1 MRDTKLLEQ
10 ALGLS
15 KPWKVV
21 KVNFNAD
28 EKRLDIHLD
37 FSKGGK
43 FKCSGCG
50 ELSSVYDTKE
60 KEWRHLNFFQHECYL
75 HARTPRTACDKCGV
89 RLVEVP
95 WSRPQSGFTLLFE
108 ALVMQLCQMMPVNA
122 VSRLIGETDN
132 RIWRVIEHHVEE
144 ARQEMDLSEVEHVG
158 MDETSVKKGH
168 NYITMFVDMDKRR
181 AIDVEEGKN
190 AEVVEKFIEELTE
203 HGGEP
208 EQVTDVCCDMSPAF
222 IRGLEDHLSDASI
235 TFDRYHVMKLLNK
248 AVDSVRKRE
257 SREQGILRK
266 TKYLWLKNQK
276 NLTEKQEIELEK
288 IMSIKNLNLQTV
300 KAYHIR
306 ENFKMFYEIN
316 DKNKAE
322 KHLKTWFWWA
332 THSRIEEMREAA
344 WAIKRH
350 WGGVLNWYRSKIS
363 NGLLEGLNSLF
374 QAAKAKARGYRSLR
388 KIRVIIYLLLGKLEF
403 ALPEV
408 LPT

>member
-1 MRDTKLLEQ
+1 MPVL
-10 ALGLS
+10 
-15 KPWKVV
+15 V
-21 KVNFNAD
+21 KVNFDA
-28 EKRLDIHLD
+28 EKKRLDIHLD
-37 FSKGGK
+37 FAKGGK
-43 FKCSGCG
+43 FSCSGCG
-50 ELSSVYDTKE
+50 ELNSVYDTKE

-75 HARTPRTACDKCGV
+75 HARTPRTDCDKCGV

-95 WSRPQSGFTLLFE
+95 WARPQSGFTLLFE

-132 RIWRVIEHHVEE
+132 RIWRVVEHHVEE
-144 ARQEMDLSEVEHVG
+144 ARKEMDLSEVEHMG
-158 MDETSVKKGH
+158 MDETSTKKGH

-181 AIDVEEGKN
+181 AIDVEDGKGGD
-190 AEVVEKFIEELTE
+190 VVEKFIAELIG
-203 HGGEP
+203 HGGSP

-248 AVDSVRKRE
+248 AVDDVRKRE
-257 SREQGILRK
+257 AREQGVLNK
-266 TKYLWLKNQK
+266 TKYLWLKNQENLSK
-276 NLTEKQEIELEK
+276 NQKTQLEK

-306 ENFKMFYEIN
+306 ENFKNFYDID
-316 DKNKAE
+316 DKDKAE
-322 KHLKTWFWWA
+322 KYLKKWFWWA
-332 THSRIEEMREAA
+332 THSRIEEMRKVA
-344 WAIKRH
+344 WTIKRH
-350 WGGVLNWYRSKIS
+350 WEGVLNWYRNRIS

-403 ALPEV
+403 TLPEI

>member
-1 MRDTKLLEQ
+1 
-10 ALGLS
+10 
-15 KPWKVV
+15 
-21 KVNFNAD
+21 
-28 EKRLDIHLD
+28 
-37 FSKGGK
+37 
-43 FKCSGCG
+43 
-50 ELSSVYDTKE
+50 
-60 KEWRHLNFFQHECYL
+60 
-75 HARTPRTACDKCGV
+75 
-89 RLVEVP
+89 
-95 WSRPQSGFTLLFE
+95 
-108 ALVMQLCQMMPVNA
+108 
-122 VSRLIGETDN
+122 
-132 RIWRVIEHHVEE
+132 
-144 ARQEMDLSEVEHVG
+144 
-158 MDETSVKKGH
+158 
-168 NYITMFVDMDKRR
+168 MFVDMDKRR

-322 KHLKTWFWWA
+322 KHLKKWFWWA
-332 THSRIEEMREAA
+332 THSRIEEMREVA